1 MKKQKNLTR
10 SQLSTRKKKKEKVM
24 LFILIP
30 LFTFVLGIAIY
41 GAKLLAV
48 AQHTAHSSFEEI
60 DRVETVTVQAA
71 KEPTGILI
79 MGVDNSDSDDRNL
92 GSIRADSLIY
102 MALNPDKKDIQMVS
116 IPRDTYT
123 PILKNGTILAY
134 NRINAAYA
142 MGKEKVTIESVE
154 HLLDVPVHYYATVD
168 FDAFM
173 DIIDALGGV
182 QVDVP
187 ITFSENNAPGRKG
200 GIHLT
205 KGLQKLNGEEAL
217 ALARTRKIDNDVKRG
232 ERQQLI
238 IKSVMEQALKVDAI
252 PKYTSIIESVDGN
265 LKTNMRVS
273 DMVALLKSGLG
284 TPYTI
289 DSHTFEWTDFE
300 KNGAAMITLNEESL
314 LEIQGHLKQTLYP
327 ESTSVPHSDSTSL
340 DSSQAL
346 ESTSNN

>member
-1 MKKQKNLTR
+1 MKKT
-10 SQLSTRKKKKEKVM
+10 TRKNHNQRSAVRRKKDTLM
-24 LFILIP
+24 LVILVP
-30 LFTFVLGIAIY
+30 LFSVLLLAAIY
-41 GAKLLAV
+41 GAKLLAT
-48 AQHTAHSSFEEI
+48 AQNTAHSSFEEI
-60 DRVETVTVQAA
+60 DRPNSVSVEAA

-92 GSIRADSLIY
+92 GSARADSLIY
-102 MALNPDKKDIQMVS
+102 MALNPHTKDIQMVS

-123 PILKNGTILAY
+123 PILKNDQILTY

-182 QVDVP
+182 EVDVP
-187 ITFSENNAPGRKG
+187 ITFSESNAPGRG
-200 GIHLT
+200 DAIHLT
-205 KGLQKLNGEEAL
+205 KGMQKLNGEQAL

-238 IKSVMEQALKVDAI
+238 VQSVIEQALSVESI
-252 PKYTSIIESVDGN
+252 PKYTQVIESVNGN
-265 LKTNMRVS
+265 LKTNMRIN

-284 TPYTI
+284 ESYKI
-289 DSHTFEWTDFE
+289 KSHTFEWADFE
-300 KNGAAMITLNEESL
+300 KNGAAMITLNEDSL
-314 LEIQGHLKQTLYP
+314 QDVQKHLKQTL
-327 ESTSVPHSDSTSL
+327 EINENVSTSST
-340 DSSQAL
+340 
-346 ESTSNN
+346 TP